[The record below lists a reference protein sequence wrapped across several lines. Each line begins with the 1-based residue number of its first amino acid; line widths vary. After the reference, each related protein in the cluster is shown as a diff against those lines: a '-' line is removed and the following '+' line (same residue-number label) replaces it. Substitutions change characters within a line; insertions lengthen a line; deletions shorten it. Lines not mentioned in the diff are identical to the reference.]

1 MLSTTALS
9 SATSA
14 PIWKIGSLGKS
25 FSRLQLTKISP
36 LRDDEGAVS
45 HLRGDEG
52 GGDTE
57 VEGEEERED
66 CEQGV
71 QVQHGHHFVLPQT
84 CLSVDKRKH
93 YCNFCVCHKRKQN
106 CEF

>member
-1 MLSTTALS
+1 M
-9 SATSA
+9 
-14 PIWKIGSLGKS
+14 
-25 FSRLQLTKISP
+25 
-36 LRDDEGAVS
+36 S

-84 CLSVDKRKH
+84 CLPVDKRKH
-93 YCNFCVCHKRKQN
+93 YCKFCVWHVRKHN
-106 CEF
+106 REF

>member
-1 MLSTTALS
+1 MHVFHFLLIYMNHSFVFNVVHYRIVFRHFS
-9 SATSA
+9 SN
-14 PIWKIGSLGKS
+14 
-25 FSRLQLTKISP
+25 
-36 LRDDEGAVS
+36 
-45 HLRGDEG
+45 LRGDEG

-84 CLSVDKRKH
+84 CLF
-93 YCNFCVCHKRKQN
+93 YP
-106 CEF
+106 

>member
-1 MLSTTALS
+1 M
-9 SATSA
+9 
-14 PIWKIGSLGKS
+14 
-25 FSRLQLTKISP
+25 
-36 LRDDEGAVS
+36 S
-45 HLRGDEG
+45 HLRGNEG

-84 CLSVDKRKH
+84 CLPGDKRKH
-93 YCNFCVCHKRKQN
+93 QS
-106 CEF
+106 